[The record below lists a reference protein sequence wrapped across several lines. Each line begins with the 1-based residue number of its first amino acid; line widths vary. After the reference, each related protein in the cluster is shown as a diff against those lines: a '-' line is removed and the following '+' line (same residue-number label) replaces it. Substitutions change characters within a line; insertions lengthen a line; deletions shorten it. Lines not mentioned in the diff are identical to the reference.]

1 MKMTAETV
9 MYYSAMLQ
17 VGLGDD
23 FYRAFDKA
31 LEEEEPLSDLTLSL
45 CDCIS
50 DANAVLHILHEYILD
65 NPADEYAVRNLILED
80 LRGRLLAGEMTR
92 ADVVG
97 TLYRIVQNLDK
108 FWDDPWIDCWDISYD
123 LELYEDGFISEE
135 VFIESFDA
143 WWNDGKRVDVWEL
156 QRKWNEQNKKEKQ
169 TKIRKKRWNW
179 FRKNK

>member
-1 MKMTAETV
+1 MTAEMA

-17 VGLGDD
+17 VGLGDN
-23 FYRAFDKA
+23 FYRVFDKA

-50 DANAVLHILHEYILD
+50 DVNAVLHVLREYTLD
-65 NPADEYAVRNLILED
+65 YAVDEQVVRDLVLED

-108 FWDDPWIDCWDISYD
+108 FWEDPWIDCWDISHD

-135 VFIESFDA
+135 AFIESFDA
-143 WWNDGKRVDVWEL
+143 WWNEGKRLNVWEL
-156 QRKWNEQNKKEKQ
+156 QCRWNEQNNKTTKMVFWKKLWN
-169 TKIRKKRWNW
+169 KIKKL
-179 FRKNK
+179 